1 MTVPAITS
9 LLAEIPS
16 TDLFLKELDDGRHAV
31 QHSGGAVFLY
41 RNTPEGVAY
50 AKLAVEAMK
59 ALNQQPGT
67 ATRHAAMS
75 AV

>member
-31 QHSGGAVFLY
+31 QHSGGGGLPV
-41 RNTPEGVAY
+41 PEY
-50 AKLAVEAMK
+50 A
-59 ALNQQPGT
+59 
-67 ATRHAAMS
+67 
-75 AV
+75 